1 MHMLQYCQLINLF
14 LAKMFMLNQL
24 EFFLR
29 GKRDLY
35 YSRAKKVLPTQ
46 ARDIVRAGAEP
57 DHSTVFRPSKVRQR
71 MAYIILLSRDMSNTR
86 LPRTQKKLDL

>member
-46 ARDIVRAGAEP
+46 ARDIVQAGAEP
-57 DHSTVFRPSKVRQR
+57 DHSMVLILPKFANAWLTLFR
-71 MAYIILLSRDMSNTR
+71 SREI
-86 LPRTQKKLDL
+86 